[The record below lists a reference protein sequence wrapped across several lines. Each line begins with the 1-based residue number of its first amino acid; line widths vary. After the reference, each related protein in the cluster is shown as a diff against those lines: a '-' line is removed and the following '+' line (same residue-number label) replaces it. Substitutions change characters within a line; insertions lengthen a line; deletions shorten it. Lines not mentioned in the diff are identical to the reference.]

1 MVTAVSA
8 DSLVSVSNLS
18 VEYRL
23 GRFGQ
28 RGRSRSVLAV
38 DDVSFEIRTGETLGL
53 VGESGSGKTTVSRAL
68 TGLVSPTRGSILF
81 AGKPILGRMDRDTRR
96 SIQMVFQDPYS
107 SLDPRMRVGRIIG
120 EPLRVNSKETPK
132 SGEAVASLLAMVGL
146 PEEYSRR
153 YPHQLS
159 GGQRQRVGIARALA
173 LSPRFVVCDEP
184 VSALDVSVQAQILN
198 LLADLQERLNLTY
211 LFVSHDL
218 AVVDYL
224 AHNVAVMHLGR
235 IVEIGARSSVLRA
248 PTHPYTIELLNAAR
262 SAVVARKRRRRLP
275 VVASDATPGGCE
287 FRIRCVRYQALG
299 EPEVCRTVRPE
310 LGEVSSASRAAC
322 HFPEMSAGE
331 MSTDFGKL
339 R

>member
-1 MVTAVSA
+1 MAPAMSA
-8 DSLVSVSNLS
+8 DPLVSVSGLS

-28 RGRSRSVLAV
+28 RGGSRSVLAV
-38 DDVSFEIRTGETLGL
+38 DDVSFAIRPGETLGL

-68 TGLVSPTRGSILF
+68 TGLIPPTGGSILF
-81 AGKPILGRMDRDTRR
+81 AGKPILGRMDDDTRR

-107 SLDPRMRVGRIIG
+107 SLDPRMRVGRIVA
-120 EPLRVNSKETPK
+120 EPLRVNSKET
-132 SGEAVASLLAMVGL
+132 SNTGEVVASLLAMVGL

-153 YPHQLS
+153 FPHQLS

-262 SAVVARKRRRRLP
+262 SAVVSLKRRRRLP
-275 VVASDATPGGCE
+275 AMASEVTQEGCK
-287 FRIRCVRYQALG
+287 FRIRCARYQALG

-310 LGEVSSASRAAC
+310 LGEVSSTSRAAC
-322 HFPEMSAGE
+322 HFPEMSAAE
-331 MSTDFGKL
+331 VSTDLGKL
-339 R
+339 